1 MIEEGWYAFYS
12 RKDQAGVFSVNSLA
26 DNKNSKWQKS
36 LKLSFTSTWTPKI
49 TNSYYI
55 AAITYNHITPINIES
70 TNGIYK
76 ITFKAKGSITE
87 GTPKSKCN
95 IACISTK
102 TERAFGINTAVGT
115 ITGENPKSTM
125 AGIDLT
131 EDWPENEYTVYINF
145 AKVNWEAK
153 SQTDPTLVSKYSG
166 NSPLNV
172 SSDSEDLSMINLRFY
187 TTTNATETDTKTV
200 SNLEITDVTMEPYNT
215 EKVK

>member
-1 MIEEGWYAFYS
+1 
-12 RKDQAGVFSVNSLA
+12 
-26 DNKNSKWQKS
+26 
-36 LKLSFTSTWTPKI
+36 
-49 TNSYYI
+49 
-55 AAITYNHITPINIES
+55 
-70 TNGIYK
+70 
-76 ITFKAKGSITE
+76 
-87 GTPKSKCN
+87 
-95 IACISTK
+95 
-102 TERAFGINTAVGT
+102 
-115 ITGENPKSTM
+115 M